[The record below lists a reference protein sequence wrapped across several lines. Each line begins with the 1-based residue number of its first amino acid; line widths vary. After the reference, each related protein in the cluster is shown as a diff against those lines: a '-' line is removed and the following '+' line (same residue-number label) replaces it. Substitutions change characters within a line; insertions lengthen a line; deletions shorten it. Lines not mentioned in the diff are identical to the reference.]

1 MRGILGADIFVNLL
15 LVFIIT
21 TGLLLMNTNKTS
33 INGMNNVTERNMPKV
48 QLPQGTSKGTLD
60 NKTANTVTLSA
71 NKKGAEIQYFI
82 DDKPV
87 AYSDLAAKFKAK
99 HITSV
104 KIRFDERIPYGQYVR
119 ILDLCKQLGIT
130 NIYNVYTIE
139 TKEG

>member
-33 INGMNNVTERNMPKV
+33 INGMNNVNEHTMPQV
-48 QLPQGTSKGTLD
+48 QLAQGTSKGTVE

-71 NKKGAEIQYFI
+71 TKKGAEIQYFI
-82 DDKPV
+82 DDKPA
-87 AYSDLAAKFKAK
+87 AYLDLATSFKAK
-99 HITSV
+99 KITSV
-104 KIRFDERIPYGQYVR
+104 RIRFDESIPYGQYVR
-119 ILDLCKQLGIT
+119 ILDLCKQIGIT
-130 NIYNVYTIE
+130 NIYNVYTVE

>member
-33 INGMNNVTERNMPKV
+33 INGINNANEHNMPKV

-60 NKTANTVTLSA
+60 NKTETIVTLSA
-71 NKKGAEIQYFI
+71 NKKGAEIQYFV

-87 AYSDLAAKFKAK
+87 AYSDLAAEFKAK
-99 HITSV
+99 RINSV

-130 NIYNVYTIE
+130 NIYNIYTIE

>member
-21 TGLLLMNTNKTS
+21 TGLLLMNTNKTN
-33 INGMNNVTERNMPKV
+33 INGMNNASERNMPKV
-48 QLPQGTSKGTLD
+48 QLPQGISEGTLD

-99 HITSV
+99 RITSV
-104 KIRFDERIPYGQYVR
+104 RIRFDERIPYGQYVR

-139 TKEG
+139 AKEG

>member
-21 TGLLLMNTNKTS
+21 TGLLLMNTKKTS
-33 INGMNNVTERNMPKV
+33 INGMNNANERNMPKV

-99 HITSV
+99 RITSV

-139 TKEG
+139 AKEG